1 MYRVAE
7 YLRINA
13 RYAAALGGLRW
24 SADGEAVEYGDGST
38 FAFAG
43 EVVSFLEGFASQ
55 RPLIHFAYILHLLC
69 LLRRERT
76 PVGGAPSPL
85 FHAFREAGQFHR
97 NAGAF
102 CGVLCAELPPV
113 PDPPSAWAVW
123 QRVILQAGITT
134 AGYLAGGPA
143 EEPPLAPATFE
154 ATVLH
159 ALWGLPSDEVAHWLK
174 HGQGPPRDED
184 KLAEAVVRERPPTLG
199 GLLAEVSQRERL
211 AGAVPFVEQ
220 MVSALTLP
228 PRRLDEHALPQ
239 GGYSDVCTRGNPEQV
254 LPTQFALDDLEFL
267 RRHAEHELLYFR
279 REEPHAPTREDL
291 LVLLDQ
297 GTRTWGAVRLALAAA
312 AFALG
317 RYAERRRLPFRVAA
331 TSAGGAPCDPLDMNR
346 DALAALLEAS
356 DLSPHPGLAL
366 ERALADEAPAG
377 RDVVLLT
384 HPRNLAEP
392 GVAAAARRV
401 RPGTRLFAL
410 AVDGHGDAQFSELR
424 RGAPVPLTRFHVD
437 LERRPAPKPEPRPVE
452 WARPPWRGDVERVGF
467 PFQFGIGGTPPG
479 NFFQFA
485 FDHAGDWLL
494 TCTGDWMLYATRTD
508 GSRTEVLPR
517 GFVDG
522 RVVQDF
528 QAVLGVAGGFVV
540 VARHPALVALH
551 YDFRTRTCK
560 AHQLQAAQ
568 APPDIGRRSTAC
580 WYLRRL
586 HTLVVQH
593 RGDPAQFVNLSTG
606 GRDACRALTG
616 ARLEFPSSA
625 SSPDVLLSLP
635 LQPDGEPSDPQRIWN
650 WPSLCFSPASGTV
663 ILRDVVPPWQPF
675 TPVADGKPFL
685 RGDDILNASCQGHT
699 LALLTLRPPA
709 ATRALRLFRGPE
721 GSPLDQFVQPPG
733 LERFALSADGR
744 LLARLVR
751 TSQVEIR
758 DVAAGGP
765 PLCVTLRGRFH
776 DAVAVELGD
785 SWLSIQVGETAHL
798 VRWDE
803 GRLVFS
809 QARGSA
815 AALIR
820 SELVRAGLPTDGAR
834 AVSRPLP
841 DFLREATGRFRAAA
855 WRDLIAVVDAH
866 GQVALFTHAGE
877 LLCMFFA
884 FRNQVAAW
892 APDGTCYGPQVLL
905 GQRST
910 PGALE
915 RIGQALRAAWRGH
928 RVPR

>member
-1 MYRVAE
+1 MDRVAE

-24 SADGEAVEYGDGST
+24 SADGEAVEYGDGTT

-55 RPLIHFAYILHLLC
+55 RPPVHFAYVLHLLY
-69 LLRRERT
+69 LLRNERT
-76 PVGGAPSPL
+76 AVVRVPSPL
-85 FHAFREAGQFHR
+85 FPAFREAGQFHR

-102 CGVLCAELPPV
+102 FGALCAGLPPV

-123 QRVILQAGITT
+123 QRVILQASMTT
-134 AGYLAGGPA
+134 AGHLYVGPG

-154 ATVLH
+154 GTVLH
-159 ALWGLPSDEVAHWLK
+159 ALWGVPSDELVHWLR
-174 HGQGPPRDED
+174 HGQGPPRDGD
-184 KLAEAVVRERPPTLG
+184 KLAEAVRERPPTLG
-199 GLLAEVSQRERL
+199 GLLAELSRRERL

-254 LPTQFALDDLEFL
+254 LPTQFALDELEFL

-297 GTRTWGAVRLALAAA
+297 GARTWGAVRLALAAA

-317 RYAERRRLPFRVAA
+317 QYAERRRLPFRVAA
-331 TSAGGAPCDPLDMNR
+331 TSAGGAPCDPLDMDR

-392 GVAAAARRV
+392 DVAAAARRV

-410 AVDGHGDAQFSELR
+410 AVDGHGDAQLCELR
-424 RGAPVPLTRFHVD
+424 RGAPVPLTRFRVD

-467 PFQFGIGGTPPG
+467 PFQFGIGGTPAG

-485 FDHAGDWLL
+485 FDHAGEWLL
-494 TCTGDWMLYATRTD
+494 TGTGDAMLYATRTD

-522 RVVQDF
+522 LVVGNF
-528 QAVLGVAGGFVV
+528 QAVLGVVGGFVV
-540 VARHPALVALH
+540 VARVPAPLALH

-560 AHQLQAAQ
+560 AHRFPPDPA
-568 APPDIGRRSTAC
+568 APPDGPRNTAC

-593 RGDPAQFVNLSTG
+593 LGEPPQFVNLSTG
-606 GRDACRALTG
+606 NQDAYPALAG
-616 ARLEFPSSA
+616 SPLELRYGA
-625 SSPDVLLSLP
+625 SSGDVLLSLP
-635 LQPDGEPSDPQRIWN
+635 LQPDGEPSDLERPWN
-650 WPSLCFSPASGTV
+650 WPFLSFRRPAGS
-663 ILRDVVPPWQPF
+663 IMLHHVVPPWQPF

-685 RGDDILNASCQGHT
+685 SGDVVVSASCQGHT
-699 LALLTLRPPA
+699 LALLTRRAPA
-709 ATRALRLFRGPE
+709 STHALRLFRGPE
-721 GSPLDQFVQPPG
+721 GTPLDQFVQPPG
-733 LERFALSADGR
+733 LDRFALSADGR
-744 LLARLVR
+744 LLARMVR
-751 TSQVEIR
+751 STQVEIR

-776 DAVAVELGD
+776 DSVAVELGD
-785 SWLSIQVGETAHL
+785 CWLSIRAGETAHL
-798 VRWDE
+798 VNWHA
-803 GRLVFS
+803 GRLEFR
-809 QARGSA
+809 QLRGSA
-815 AALIR
+815 AFLW
-820 SELVRAGLPTDGAR
+820 EAR
-834 AVSRPLP
+834 ARDDIPTECVPAVPRQLP
-841 DFLREATGRFRAAA
+841 GFLHDTTGRFRAAA
-855 WRDLIAVVDAH
+855 RSNLIAVVDAY
-866 GQVALFTHAGE
+866 GQVALCTHAGE
-877 LLCMFFA
+877 LLCMFFV
-884 FRNQVAAW
+884 FRNQIAAW
-892 APDGTCYGPQVLL
+892 APDGTCYGAQVLL
-905 GQRST
+905 GQGPT

-915 RIGQALRAAWRGH
+915 RIGQALQVAWRGH
-928 RVPR
+928 QVPR